1 MPPVTDTSTTEDD
14 LRCIEFAEMVSAY
27 VDGEFDDRQNA
38 RIARHLESCPGC
50 RAMVEQF
57 ETVKRLTGA
66 LSAADVANVD
76 PLIRDRLMA
85 TLRIPRRR

>member
-1 MPPVTDTSTTEDD
+1 
-14 LRCIEFAEMVSAY
+14 
-27 VDGEFDDRQNA
+27 
-38 RIARHLESCPGC
+38 
-50 RAMVEQF
+50 MVEQF
-57 ETVKRLTGA
+57 ETVKRLTGE